1 MELGTSSEGE
11 GTMRKRTGFAVIL
24 STLVFVSYA
33 SIGSAQS
40 RRLTDDQVKKLMEDV
55 EKDVER
61 FTKAIEPKYRT
72 ATIRSATSEVSI
84 ESFLADLEKGC
95 ENMRERF
102 KDDYGAS
109 SEVLQ
114 CLRNAAVLDRR
125 VASGGNLFG
134 GEKEWPRLKGTSQQL
149 AKAYGID
156 WAAGPDSWTSRR
168 VNDREA
174 VQVIEALPSY
184 TDSFKKGLENALGH
198 VEGVNKEERKKA
210 FEAIDRLKDVSG
222 DLKDAVEEGRDAA
235 GHLGIMR
242 SATRDIQ
249 GFLGKYG
256 LASSVGSVWG
266 PLDAQ
271 LVQIGSLF
279 S

>member
-1 MELGTSSEGE
+1 
-11 GTMRKRTGFAVIL
+11 MRHRTGFAVIL
-24 STLVFVSYA
+24 TTLLLISYA
-33 SIGSAQS
+33 SMGSAQS

-84 ESFLADLEKGC
+84 EAFLTDLKKGC
-95 ENMRERF
+95 ENMRDRF

-109 SEVLQ
+109 NEVLQ
-114 CLRNAAVLDRR
+114 CLRNAATLDRR
-125 VASGGNLFG
+125 ASSGGGLYG

-174 VQVIEALPSY
+174 VKVIEALPAH
-184 TDSFKKGLENALGH
+184 TDSFKKGLENALQH
-198 VEGVNKEERKKA
+198 VEGVNKDEQKKA

-222 DLKDAVEEGRDAA
+222 DLKDAVEDGRDAA

-242 SATRDIQ
+242 SATKDIQ

-256 LASSVGSVWG
+256 LASSVGSVFR

-271 LVQIGSLF
+271 LVQIASLF